1 MARRES
7 YHFNIL
13 ATRTASND
21 TPAAAQIDAQL
32 PLEQDSKEA
41 NGEQRAVLHSKD
53 GGQKVYQA
61 SWTSQARPIV
71 EQTGS
76 AVYVGC

>member
-1 MARRES
+1 MS
-7 YHFNIL
+7 DD
-13 ATRTASND
+13 ATF
-21 TPAAAQIDAQL
+21 AAQIDAQL

-41 NGEQRAVLHSKD
+41 NGEQRVVLHSKD

-61 SWTSQARPIV
+61 SWTSQARPV
-71 EQTGS
+71 AKQTGGS